1 MDLQEK
7 HVTEQARAI
16 LVTKMDSDTVIH
28 HLRLKTVLSKAKED
42 ELLQITSGLKR
53 AHYLLDHLIGSSVS
67 YFHQFRLALMK
78 SGHTDLAKYVN
89 NPTDKEDEILLNGR
103 DDNRC
108 MLYLG
113 GDCYVVAKEYKDEI
127 VIHIRNYVQRGA
139 KKYPTKHGVM
149 FNMSR
154 WLMLEMN
161 RDEINKVF
169 QDGMSGK
176 LEQNHEL
183 FIHLGG
189 GVYVTVGENFPT

>member
-7 HVTEQARAI
+7 QVIEQARAV

-67 YFHQFRLALMK
+67 YFQRFRLALIK
-78 SGHTDLAKYVN
+78 SRHTDLAKYVN
-89 NPTDKEDEILLNGR
+89 KPIGKEDEILLNGR

-108 MLYLG
+108 MLYSE

-127 VIHIRNYVQRGA
+127 VIHIRNYEQRGA
-139 KKYPTKHGVM
+139 KKIQQ
-149 FNMSR
+149 NMG
-154 WLMLEMN
+154 LCL
-161 RDEINKVF
+161 ICL
-169 QDGMSGK
+169 DGLCWK
-176 LEQNHEL
+176 
-183 FIHLGG
+183 
-189 GVYVTVGENFPT
+189 